1 MPIEFI
7 PLETTAIDDTAAAVY
22 RMQVQAVDTGMGST
36 AGIDTLVAQLLVA
49 ASGEDE
55 GGGEAAIV
63 VPDSAFP
70 DYMATAFISDASH
83 SADAVSAGYAVAGV
97 GYDAQPGEDVAEPS
111 YIMTMFAAES
121 PPPPTAYGFLV
132 EQPAVIMGYG
142 GMVFDNVSEDLE
154 LAGLHSNLPLYGIR
168 ERMRVAA
175 ARDDTFEGLARALDT
190 LELGDALAVILREL
204 LTEGFEL
211 EADTSYQYTAMAR
224 VVDALRLSGLVGSQ
238 LEAVNAL
245 VAAVAMRSLLDLWLT
260 ERVADGLELADTL
273 SNALRAAA
281 QLVEKVLLD
290 GDVSGSGVRLGVVVD
305 EKLELDAAPG
315 TVLEAIA
322 AIREGMSFVL
332 HMNVDDGKYVAYSI
346 NTESKAVTQYQNYP
360 FNSFA
365 WVGGRCYGMSPDGI
379 RELEGT
385 TDDGAPIAARFR
397 LAMTNLGTGRMKR
410 MQAAYLGYTST
421 GELRLKTITTAPDR
435 VKEAHYYR
443 LLPQPSDSP
452 SEARVKIGQGLRS
465 VYWGF
470 ELEAIDGAAFAIDLL
485 ALNPIVIEQ
494 WLQGQNAG
502 K

>member
-55 GGGEAAIV
+55 GGGEAVIV

-435 VKEAHYYR
+435 AKEAHYYR

-485 ALNPIVIEQ
+485 ALNPIVVEQ

>member
-204 LTEGFEL
+204 LAEGFEFGATASANYKAMMAV
-211 EADTSYQYTAMAR
+211 AD
-224 VVDALRLSGLVGSQ
+224 GLLLAGVATSQ
-238 LEAVNAL
+238 LEAMNIVAVTFAFAELLRAREIEGLSEGLAL
-245 VAAVAMRSLLDLWLT
+245 ADAVADAVKL
-260 ERVADGLELADTL
+260 G
-273 SNALRAAA
+273 A
-281 QLVEKVLLD
+281 QLVEELLLAADAGPAVVFGAVVRD
-290 GDVSGSGVRLGVVVD
+290 GFEVGAGATAILT
-305 EKLELDAAPG
+305 AI
-315 TVLEAIA
+315 EAL
-322 AIREGMSFVL
+322 REGVNFAL
-332 HMNVDDGKYVAYSI
+332 HLSLDDGRYTAYVI
-346 NTESKAVTQYQNYP
+346 NTESKAVTQYGNYP

-365 WVGGRCYGMSPDGI
+365 KLGGRYFGMTPDGI
-379 RELEGT
+379 RELEGP
-385 TDDGAPIAARFR
+385 DDAGSPIAARFR
-397 LAMTNLGTGRMKR
+397 LAMSSLGTGQMKR
-410 MQAAYLGYTST
+410 MIAAYLGYTST
-421 GELRLKTITTAPDR
+421 GELRLKTITVAEDG
-435 VKEAHYYR
+435 VKQANHYR
-443 LLPQPSDSP
+443 LHAQTATSP
-452 SEARVKIGQGLRS
+452 REARIQIGQGLRS

-470 ELEAIDGAAFAIDLL
+470 EVEAIDGAAFMIDVLDL
-485 ALNPIVIEQ
+485 HPIVVEQ
-494 WLQGQNAG
+494 RIQGEGGG
-502 K
+502 KR